1 MIVTYPPVRF
11 PCYAG
16 IDFPSMEE
24 LLANQKSLNNKQK
37 QELNKKVS
45 KLIGADRVFYNDTT
59 NLSKAIGIQEDELCF
74 TCSTGNYSS
83 LGITPKFRTRA
94 EVKGE

>member
-1 MIVTYPPVRF
+1 
-11 PCYAG
+11 
-16 IDFPSMEE
+16 MEE

-37 QELNKKVS
+37 EEVNKKVS

-59 NLSKAIGIQEDELCF
+59 NLSKAIGIVEEELCF

-83 LGITPKFRTRA
+83 LGITPKFRTRE